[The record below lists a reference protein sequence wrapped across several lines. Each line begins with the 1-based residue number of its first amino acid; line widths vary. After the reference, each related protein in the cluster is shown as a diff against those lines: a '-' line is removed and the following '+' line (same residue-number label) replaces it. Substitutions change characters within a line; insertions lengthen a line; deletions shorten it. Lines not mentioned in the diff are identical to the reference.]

1 MQSLVAFVTLA
12 ALFSSAVTSPT
23 KTGTAKRATCTVN
36 SVASAADLS
45 DCTVVEIVAWEVPAG
60 DTVTIKVC
68 FLATITMTGSVEFA
82 HTTAAGPLWT
92 FDTSNVQFNGNGFS
106 FKGNGPL
113 YWDGLGTDGGVP
125 KPHPF
130 VKFEGS
136 GTFTNFIIKDS
147 PAQAISIG
155 TTAASTF
162 TDILVDNLD
171 GTTDGLGANTDG
183 FDVSA
188 SDVTISGNTVFN
200 QDDCLAINSGTN
212 ILFENNMCSGGHGIS
227 IGSIATGKSVTD
239 VTISGNTV
247 VESMY
252 GMRIKVD
259 SDATDATVSGITY
272 IGNSISANDKYG
284 YLISQ
289 SYSEDFGTP
298 GTGSLVED
306 ITFSGATTTV
316 TTTGSFPVVGV
327 DCGNCQGTWDWGS
340 LDATGGEAADI
351 ILTGGAKVCF
361 FSSINYYLPLKFW
374 QISGG
379 TF

>member
-12 ALFSSAVTSPT
+12 ALFSSSLASPT
-23 KTGTAKRATCTVN
+23 KTGTAKRATCTVD

-45 DCTVVEIVAWEVPAG
+45 DCTDVEIAAWSVPSG
-60 DTVTIKVC
+60 DVIKIQSHHVQ
-68 FLATITMTGSVEFA
+68 AASGAVGSVNFTFTDA
-82 HTTAAGPLWT
+82 SGPLWE
-92 FDTSNVQFNGNGFS
+92 FDTDNVDFNGNGFS
-106 FKGNGPL
+106 FLGNGPL

-212 ILFENNMCSGGHGIS
+212 ILSKTTCALADTCYYLWQHC
-227 IGSIATGKSVTD
+227 
-239 VTISGNTV
+239 

-351 ILTGGAKVCF
+351 ILTGGAK
-361 FSSINYYLPLKFW
+361 
-374 QISGG
+374 ISGG